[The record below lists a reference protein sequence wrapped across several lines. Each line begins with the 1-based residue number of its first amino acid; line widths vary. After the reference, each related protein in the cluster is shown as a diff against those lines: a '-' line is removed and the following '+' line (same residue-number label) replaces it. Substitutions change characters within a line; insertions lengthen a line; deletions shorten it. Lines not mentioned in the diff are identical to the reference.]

1 MTVERKE
8 EKLAG
13 GESENL
19 LTGEYTLVPSD
30 WKPQQ
35 TGEKADG
42 RSAEAGTET
51 ADFMAPY
58 QGRELVALAGLFIRG
73 NMIFWRRRGRAST
86 MGMARLPS
94 SSTRMY
100 RLMQIR
106 GTQPPLP
113 GTRWMPMAGA
123 ETM

>member
-13 GESENL
+13 GESEDL
-19 LTGEYTLVPSD
+19 LTGEHTLVPSD

-58 QGRELVALAGLFIRG
+58 QGRELGGAGPGFFMRG
-73 NMIFWRRRGRAST
+73 SMIFWRRRGRAPT

-94 SSTRMY
+94 SSPECTD
-100 RLMQIR
+100 
-106 GTQPPLP
+106 
-113 GTRWMPMAGA
+113 
-123 ETM
+123 